1 MIKRAL
7 KFAIWPSVGAM
18 VGNVLWRIVNP
29 ELFNETWPPIVLQ
42 AIISL
47 VVIYTGAFFVVLLIE
62 WVKSKFKNNE

>member
-1 MIKRAL
+1 
-7 KFAIWPSVGAM
+7 M

-47 VVIYTGAFFVVLLIE
+47 VVIYIGAFFVVLLIE